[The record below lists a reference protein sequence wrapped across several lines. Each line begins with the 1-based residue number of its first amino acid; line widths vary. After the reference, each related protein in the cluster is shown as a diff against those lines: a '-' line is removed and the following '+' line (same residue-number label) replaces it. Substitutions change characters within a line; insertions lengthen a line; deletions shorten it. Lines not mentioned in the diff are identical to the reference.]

1 MSRQTRLAAFIA
13 CGALM
18 LGTTSCGSDDGPSA
32 NPEGASVTT
41 AAPAGT
47 SDGGTEPADAASGS
61 GTATLVDGPAAADKT
76 VTLTAAGAY
85 EPSTLEVGV
94 GEEFTF
100 QAAPDAGTHAVSIN
114 GADAATI
121 SGGLTETFT
130 IDAPGTYQATDEL
143 SDATATITVTG

>member
-1 MSRQTRLAAFIA
+1 MGGFDK
-13 CGALM
+13 GAK
-18 LGTTSCGSDDGPSA
+18 
-32 NPEGASVTT
+32 AS
-41 AAPAGT
+41 
-47 SDGGTEPADAASGS
+47 EQ
-61 GTATLVDGPAAADKT
+61 
-76 VTLTAAGAY
+76 
-85 EPSTLEVGV
+85 VGV